1 MPNLIVSAVSTFDN
15 KGLKKGR
22 KEVSAFEKQLKNF
35 TKVFAG
41 AFSISALTNYSKN
54 AVKAFMADEKAAK
67 SLEQQ
72 LKNTGYQ
79 FSAPGIEQYISNLQK
94 TTGVLDDEIRP
105 AFQKLLSVTGS
116 ITLSQDALATA
127 LNTSAAGYGS
137 VVEVSQALA
146 KGFAGETTA
155 LKRLVPGLDKAAL
168 KSGDM
173 NKIMAQLNE
182 KFKGQSAARLDT
194 YAGKMDLLTVAS
206 ENAKEIIGKGLLDS
220 LTLLSKDKSIA
231 TTATAMENL
240 ATEIS
245 NTTLGMADLIAKT
258 KELLNLK
265 TNSNEKG
272 MTARSFVPLIGGLL
286 DYFGDRGAKLQPNTL
301 PENQKR
307 SAGRISSFQFKQE
320 EIARK
325 KLLAALKAEEALKKL
340 KDKYDLERIG
350 LMAALNAATDEE
362 TKVRL
367 AEKLA
372 ILDGN
377 AAMRDKYLL
386 DKINAEALENTTEAA
401 NKLATS
407 FTSLGEATIEYFKKL
422 SESLV
427 GTMAY
432 LNMSIQQILQERL
445 RESGKTSLGGGMIGG
460 GFTPLTASYFQ
471 NLGSQ
476 LQGSSAY
483 AGMSAGDIALERAR
497 ESGNRSLDVNL
508 VVSAPSGNAF
518 AQLVAESIQVAGRSG
533 YSTTGAGQLP

>member
-1 MPNLIVSAVSTFDN
+1 VPNLIVSAVSTFDN
-15 KGLKKGR
+15 KGLKKGK
-22 KEVSAFEKQLKNF
+22 KEISAFEKQVKSF
-35 TKVFAG
+35 AKVFAT
-41 AFSISALTNYSKN
+41 AFSVTALSKYSKA

-79 FSAPGIEQYISNLQK
+79 FSAPGVEMYIAKLQK
-94 TTGVLDDEIRP
+94 TTGVLDDELRP

-127 LNTSAAGYGS
+127 LDVSAAGYGS

-146 KGFAGETTA
+146 KGFGGQTTA
-155 LKRLVPGLDKAAL
+155 IGRLVPGLNKAAL
-168 KSGDM
+168 KSGNM
-173 NKIMAQLNE
+173 NKIMEELNG
-182 KFKGQSAARLDT
+182 KFTGQSAARLDT

-258 KELLNLK
+258 KELLNLQ
-265 TNSNEKG
+265 TNSNQKG

-286 DYFGDRGAKLQPNTL
+286 DYFGDRGANLQPNTL

-350 LMAALNAATDEE
+350 LTAALNAATDEE
-362 TKVRL
+362 TKLRL
-367 AEKLA
+367 AEKIA

-386 DKINAEALENTTEAA
+386 DKINIDALENTIESTIILTNDFYA
-401 NKLATS
+401 LAK
-407 FTSLGEATIEYFKKL
+407 ATQALLLAFGVDP
-422 SESLV
+422 SQV
-427 GTMAY
+427 GPGGT
-432 LNMSIQQILQERL
+432 IT
-445 RESGKTSLGGGMIGG
+445 GGLGGRSNIANLANTSINNPNFASSAEGMQLGLAL
-460 GFTPLTASYFQ
+460 GFTPGSRSNAAPQEIVVTVNTA
-471 NLGSQ
+471 N
-476 LQGSSAY
+476 
-483 AGMSAGDIALERAR
+483 AGDRLSQAI
-497 ESGNRSLDVNL
+497 
-508 VVSAPSGNAF
+508 
-518 AQLVAESIQVAGRSG
+518 AESIQIATKNG
-533 YSTTGAGQLP
+533 YSTVPAGQGF